1 MSFMRGGRGFHMAR
15 NLSARNLL
23 PALAG
28 AFMVVSAASAV
39 EAPPARPACLSASET
54 REEISARHLMEPF
67 AVLKEAAAIAKAEAL
82 SAKLC
87 RVGEEYVFEIALLDR
102 HGRLVHLVMN
112 AATGKIINSRN
123 LREASPRT

>member
-1 MSFMRGGRGFHMAR
+1 MAR

-28 AFMVVSAASAV
+28 AVMAVSAAPAA

-112 AATGKIINSRN
+112 AATGKIVNSRN

>member
-1 MSFMRGGRGFHMAR
+1 MAR
-15 NLSARNLL
+15 NLSARNLML
-23 PALAG
+23 ALAG
-28 AFMVVSAASAV
+28 AAMFASSARAA
-39 EAPPARPACLSASET
+39 EAPAARPTCLSANET
-54 REEISARHLMEPF
+54 REEISNRHLMEPF
-67 AVLKEAAAIAKAEAL
+67 AVLKEAASIAKAEAL

-112 AATGKIINSRN
+112 AATGKIVNSRN

>member
-1 MSFMRGGRGFHMAR
+1 MAQ
-15 NLSARNLL
+15 NLSARSLL
-23 PALAG
+23 PALAS
-28 AFMVVSAASAV
+28 AVLVVSSTLAA
-39 EAPPARPACLSASET
+39 EAPPARPVCLSASET

-67 AVLKEAAAIAKAEAL
+67 AVLKEAASIAKAEAL

-87 RVGEEYVFEIALLDR
+87 RLGEEYVFEIALLDH

-112 AATGKIINSRN
+112 AATGKIVNSRN